1 MIHCAFIKKGRFCN
15 LIFKMCPLH
24 FSFIQTVAVIYCR
37 RIITQSLSGI
47 KGLLWNFPAAQLLGN
62 IFSLLPFLSLPV
74 RLHYVSENKNLFILR
89 REKKTHNLNLCAIE
103 QFMKSTHG
111 TMQVMMVLCVHC
123 SVFNVGCEKK
133 YSLVK
138 LPHIWSRKL
147 AHFFSPLK
155 ILKNNNEK
163 RLILLWRD

>member
-1 MIHCAFIKKGRFCN
+1 M
-15 LIFKMCPLH
+15 
-24 FSFIQTVAVIYCR
+24 
-37 RIITQSLSGI
+37 
-47 KGLLWNFPAAQLLGN
+47 
-62 IFSLLPFLSLPV
+62 
-74 RLHYVSENKNLFILR
+74 SENKNLFILR

-138 LPHIWSRKL
+138 LPHI
-147 AHFFSPLK
+147 
-155 ILKNNNEK
+155 
-163 RLILLWRD
+163 